1 MQKSGSDF
9 MRVVLV
15 WCFGFLFAFGVVVK
29 SRFCVLRIVEFV
41 VEDAE
46 DDLVERANPR
56 PHYRKD

>member
-1 MQKSGSDF
+1 

-15 WCFGFLFAFGVVVK
+15 WCFRLFGFGVVVK